1 MENVYDPGEW
11 DDYGEIPP
19 GWCTKP
25 RRLVRTPGQGMSASV
40 YVVEPGETHLPY
52 HFHHGAEEVLLV
64 LEGTPTLRTPDGER
78 VLAPGDVAHFRRGP
92 HGAHQVR
99 NLGDEPARIVVVAA
113 GTSPEVVEY
122 PDSGKLAAL
131 ARTGP
136 LWSMHFRQD
145 ATGYWD
151 GEVDARP
158 PA

>member
-1 MENVYDPGEW
+1 MENVYEPGEW

-25 RRLVRTPGQGMSASV
+25 RRLVRTPGHALSASV

-52 HFHHGAEEVLLV
+52 HFHHGAEEILLV
-64 LEGTPTLRTPDGER
+64 LEGTPTLRRPDGER
-78 VLAPGDVAHFRRGP
+78 VLAPGDVVHFPRGP
-92 HGAHQVR
+92 EGTRQLR
-99 NLGDEPARIVVVAA
+99 NFGGEPTRIVVVAA

-131 ARTGP
+131 AHTGP
-136 LWSMHFRQD
+136 LWSMHFRHD

-151 GEVDARP
+151 GEVDAQP
-158 PA
+158 SA